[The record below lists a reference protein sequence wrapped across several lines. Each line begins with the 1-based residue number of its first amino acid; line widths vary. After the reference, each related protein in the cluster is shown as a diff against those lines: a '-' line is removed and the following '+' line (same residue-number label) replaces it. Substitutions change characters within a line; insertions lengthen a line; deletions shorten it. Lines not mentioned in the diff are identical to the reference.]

1 MLTFCAFCCNSCDTL
16 TCQAVMK
23 FHGVGNPS
31 KTPAEATALEMGR
44 GPQQQHFRVCFG
56 DKFNDISHEACS

>member
-1 MLTFCAFCCNSCDTL
+1 MMRFQDVDILRIL
-16 TCQAVMK
+16 CQAVMK

-44 GPQQQHFRVCFG
+44 GPQQQHSRVCFG
-56 DKFNDISHEACS
+56 DR